1 MRGIILAGGTGSRLA
16 PLTNVVSK
24 QLLPV
29 YNKPMIYYPLSTLM
43 LSGIKEY
50 LLISTPKDLPQF
62 KLLLGDGKQFGIS
75 IEYLEQ
81 QEPRGIAD
89 ALILG
94 EKFIC
99 NGKSAL
105 ILGDNL
111 LYGPGLGRDLANHIG
126 KTGATILAHHVSN
139 PEEFGV
145 VEFDKDNKPKS
156 IIEKPRNYI
165 SNWAIPG
172 LYFYDETASQRAKSL
187 KPSARGEIE
196 ISDLNRSYLEDGKLT
211 VMQMPRGTAW
221 LDLGTP
227 GSLLEAGKFIQI
239 VEERQ
244 GLRVGDPVEI
254 AKLFNWLEV

>member
-16 PLTNVVSK
+16 PLTKVVSK

-29 YNKPMIYYPLSTLM
+29 YNKPMIFYPLSTLM
-43 LSGIKEY
+43 LSGVKEY

-62 KLLLGDGKQFGIS
+62 KSLLGDGKQFGIS

-81 QEPRGIAD
+81 VEPNGIAD

-94 EKFIC
+94 ERFIG
-99 NGKSAL
+99 NSRSAL

-111 LYGPGLGRDLANHIG
+111 LYGPGLGRDLSNRISNA
-126 KTGATILAHHVSN
+126 GASILAHHVSN

-145 VEFDKDNKPKS
+145 VEFDKNDNPIS
-156 IIEKPRNYI
+156 IIEKPKKLV

-172 LYFYDETASQRAKSL
+172 LYFYDHTASQRAKSL
-187 KPSARGEIE
+187 KPSSRGEIE
-196 ISDLNRSYLEDGKLT
+196 ISDLNQSYLEDGELT
-211 VMQMPRGTAW
+211 VLKMPRGTAW

-239 VEERQ
+239 LEERQ
-244 GLRVGDPVEI
+244 GLRVGDPTDI
-254 AKLFNWLEV
+254 AQLLNWIT

>member
-16 PLTNVVSK
+16 PLTKVLSK

-29 YNKPMIYYPLSTLM
+29 YNKPMIFYPLSTLM

-62 KLLLGDGKQFGIS
+62 KSLLGDGKQFGIS
-75 IEYLEQ
+75 IEYVEQ
-81 QEPRGIAD
+81 VEPNGIAD

-94 EKFIC
+94 ERFIG
-99 NGKSAL
+99 NSRSAL

-111 LYGPGLGRDLANHIG
+111 LYGPGLGRDLSNRISN
-126 KTGATILAHHVSN
+126 TGASILAHHVSN

-145 VEFDKDNKPKS
+145 VEFDKNDNPIS
-156 IIEKPRNYI
+156 IIEKPKKLI

-172 LYFYDETASQRAKSL
+172 LYFYDHTASQRARSL
-187 KPSARGEIE
+187 KPSSRGEIE
-196 ISDLNRSYLEDGKLT
+196 ISDLNQSYLEDGELT
-211 VMQMPRGTAW
+211 VLKMPRGTAW

-239 VEERQ
+239 LEERQ
-244 GLRVGDPVEI
+244 GLRVGDPTDV
-254 AKLFNWLEV
+254 AQLLNWIT

>member
-43 LSGIKEY
+43 LSGIREY
-50 LLISTPKDLPQF
+50 LLISTPKDLHQF

-89 ALILG
+89 ALIIG
-94 EKFIC
+94 EQFIG

-111 LYGPGLGRDLANHIG
+111 LYGPGLGRDLTNHIG

-145 VEFDKDNKPKS
+145 VEFDKNDKPIS
-156 IIEKPRNYI
+156 IIEKPKKLI

-172 LYFYDETASQRAKSL
+172 LYFYDETASQRARSL

-211 VMQMPRGTAW
+211 VMKMPRGPAW

-254 AKLFNWLEV
+254 AKLLNWII

>member
-94 EKFIC
+94 EQFIG
-99 NGKSAL
+99 NAKSAL
-105 ILGDNL
+105 ILGDNIF
-111 LYGPGLGRDLANHIG
+111 YGVGLGKHLQSIVPQI
-126 KTGATILAHHVSN
+126 GATIFAYRVAD
-139 PEEFGV
+139 PERYGV
-145 VEFDKDNKPKS
+145 VEFSSTGRVISIEEKPKKPKS
-156 IIEKPRNYI
+156 HF
-165 SNWAIPG
+165 AVPG
-172 LYFYDETASQRAKSL
+172 LYFYDAS
-187 KPSARGEIE
+187 
-196 ISDLNRSYLEDGKLT
+196 
-211 VMQMPRGTAW
+211 V
-221 LDLGTP
+221 
-227 GSLLEAGKFIQI
+227 
-239 VEERQ
+239 
-244 GLRVGDPVEI
+244 VEI
-254 AKLFNWLEV
+254 AKNIPASPRGEYEITDVNKV

>member
-1 MRGIILAGGTGSRLA
+1 MRGIIRAGGTGSRLA

-81 QEPRGIAD
+81 QEPRGIA
-89 ALILG
+89 
-94 EKFIC
+94 
-99 NGKSAL
+99 
-105 ILGDNL
+105 
-111 LYGPGLGRDLANHIG
+111 
-126 KTGATILAHHVSN
+126 
-139 PEEFGV
+139 
-145 VEFDKDNKPKS
+145 
-156 IIEKPRNYI
+156 
-165 SNWAIPG
+165 
-172 LYFYDETASQRAKSL
+172 
-187 KPSARGEIE
+187 
-196 ISDLNRSYLEDGKLT
+196 
-211 VMQMPRGTAW
+211 W

-244 GLRVGDPVEI
+244 GLRVGDPAEI
-254 AKLFNWLEV
+254 AILMGWL